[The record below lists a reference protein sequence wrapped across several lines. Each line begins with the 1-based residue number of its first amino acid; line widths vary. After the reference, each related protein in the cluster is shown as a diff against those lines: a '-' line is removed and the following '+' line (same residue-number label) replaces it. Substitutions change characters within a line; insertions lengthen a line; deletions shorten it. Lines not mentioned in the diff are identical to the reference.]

1 MAETGEFVRE
11 NEVPIS
17 SYFSKLQDCNEPLFC
32 KAIVE
37 IMKIDHQKIPS
48 NSNETALIDVNTLTF
63 IRPSL
68 QSEIDSCLNFRELDL
83 NTQVANLLPLCK
95 RLAIE
100 CHSAVKSR
108 NMEDLMSLKMSQL
121 HESVWSSSKMFWLC
135 SEDAVERIFGLI
147 SVTARLEWII
157 SCLVCRRLQLKD
169 NLQSEEVKDILGRD
183 LVQIL
188 QCILGCVKGFNL
200 KNLTWHGFVSS
211 SNIPPELFSLLF
223 CSVLTVSSRL
233 SKHNF
238 QTRDSLKVPLL
249 QNLPPAPEIPL
260 STCQNIVKNSLLVH
274 EDQLEM
280 WLTLLHHSAHL
291 WNSSAVPTSDH
302 ITMVTSVNI
311 VLLQQSLRKLW
322 VVTSESDPTRCS
334 AQNTEFYIT
343 LDEVFSPSCI
353 SDDPRPAA
361 SYFSSTYSKCQTD
374 LSSEN
379 ALVPV
384 LGSGIFHALLDLFVH
399 GDGLRLRDKLSHCE
413 CDCVDVSVSY
423 HLFYLSMSILARFC
437 DPRIQNSCS
446 DLISFYDSYQ
456 HRFHPFC
463 MMIEVV
469 KNVETISEKLT
480 KFGEEV
486 DKSGIDERKTDF
498 IQKLHDLLKTTNR
511 YCVAKPS
518 VSLFVGPAKTKYF
531 SLILEILKNVEKF
544 SSELL
549 EIAKIK
555 FELYKDRKLRSRQR
569 QNFSTL
575 ITALPCFTKCI
586 GLSRTFLYT
595 SVNHVENLTM
605 YDFEENKCFV
615 KFLKG
620 SLKCYEN
627 LVAIVGLSKW
637 VEIGGFLVNFL
648 DDWNNL
654 FSEGVHCA

>member
-1 MAETGEFVRE
+1 MVETREFIRE
-11 NEVPIS
+11 NEIPIS
-17 SYFSKLQDCNEPLFC
+17 CYFSELHDCNEPLFC
-32 KAIVE
+32 DAIVE
-37 IMKIDHQKIPS
+37 IMKIDHQRMPS
-48 NSNETALIDVNTLTF
+48 KSNETPLIDVNSLTF

-68 QSEIDSCLNFRELDL
+68 QSKIDGCQTSRELDL

-100 CHSAVKSR
+100 CHSVVKSR
-108 NMEDLMSLKMSQL
+108 NMKDLMSVRMSQL
-121 HESVWSSSKMFWLC
+121 HESVWSSTKLFWLC
-135 SEDAVERIFGLI
+135 SEDAVERIFSLI
-147 SVTARLEWII
+147 YVTARLEWII

-169 NLQSEEVKDILGRD
+169 NLLSEEVKDILGRD

-188 QCILGCVKGFNL
+188 QCMLGCVKGFNL
-200 KNLTWHGFVSS
+200 KNLTWHGFVSA
-211 SNIPPELFSLLF
+211 SNIPTELFSLLY

-238 QTRDSLKVPLL
+238 QTRNSLKVPLL
-249 QNLPPAPEIPL
+249 QNLPSAPKISL
-260 STCQNIVKNSLLVH
+260 STCMNIVKNSLLVH
-274 EDQLEM
+274 KDQLEM
-280 WLTLLHHSAHL
+280 WLTLLQHSAHL
-291 WNSSAVPTSDH
+291 WNSPIVPTSDH
-302 ITMVTSVNI
+302 ITMVTSVN
-311 VLLQQSLRKLW
+311 VMLLQQSLRKLW
-322 VVTSESDPTRCS
+322 VVTSGSDPTRCS

-343 LDEVFSPSCI
+343 LDEIFSPSCN

-374 LSSEN
+374 LPSEN
-379 ALVPV
+379 VLISV
-384 LGSGIFHALLDLFVH
+384 LGSGTFHALLDLFVH

-413 CDCVDVSVSY
+413 CDGVDVSVSH

-437 DPRIQNSCS
+437 DLFIQNSCS

-480 KFGEEV
+480 RFGEEV
-486 DKSGIDERKTDF
+486 DKSDIDERKADF
-498 IQKLHDLLKTTNR
+498 IEKLNVLLKVKNK
-511 YCVAKPS
+511 YCVTKPS

-531 SLILEILKNVEKF
+531 SLILEIFKKIEMF

-549 EIAKIK
+549 EVAKTK
-555 FELYKDRKLRSRQR
+555 FELYKERKLRSRQR

-575 ITALPCFTKCI
+575 ITALPYFTKCI
-586 GLSRTFLYT
+586 GLSRTFLYS
-595 SVNHVENLTM
+595 SVNHVENLTI
-605 YDFEENKCFV
+605 YDFEENKSFV

-627 LVAIVGLSKW
+627 LVAVVGLSKW
-637 VEIGGFLVNFL
+637 IEIGGFLVTFL
-648 DDWNNL
+648 NDWNNL
-654 FSEGVHCA
+654 FSESVHCA